1 MCLFKFTCIRTN
13 LSYQLYFSLDSFRLA
28 NKLAFLSSV
37 LKDYQHL
44 PKGDIFALG
53 LTIALAAGAESLPSN
68 GDEWHDIRQGNLP
81 DIPQELSEEFY
92 NLLKVISLMK

>member
-1 MCLFKFTCIRTN
+1 M
-13 LSYQLYFSLDSFRLA
+13 YFSLDSLRLA

-53 LTIALAAGAESLPSN
+53 LTMALAAGAKSLPGN
-68 GDEWHDIRQGNLP
+68 GDEWHYIREGNLP

-92 NLLKVISLMK
+92 NLIKVISLMK